1 MRRAVGTGLA
11 VVLLAGGAA
20 ACGSDDPAP
29 TAPTAS
35 TIFSTPPSVYEEQ
48 RAEGVSALLDALPD
62 ALTSADK
69 GALDALIDP
78 LATADFRRT
87 WQLARANLG
96 PTPPAAR
103 RSDSVVPS
111 SPEAGAP
118 SAATG
123 AQNPPSR
130 PSSAPAGSPSR
141 GRNLVLK
148 DLSYRLAMN
157 SGPDRLIGGALGVQL
172 TEAGSSDSWVSEV
185 TLSYAL
191 GGAAR
196 PGVDEAVIE
205 VPMMLAFSRYDDEW
219 KLLGD
224 GSVAPDP
231 AVTPGETT
239 APGEPVPWTFSGLR
253 ARDVRTA
260 GGASAVLSYP
270 GTERTVGAVGTELAS
285 AVSAVSRFWGQDW
298 SQQAVVVATATDEQ
312 FAALTR
318 TRHGSTSAAAA
329 ASVFSRIDSGSKTVV
344 GQRIVLAPAARQLSQ
359 AGIAVILRHE
369 LFHVAARLAT
379 AEEAPMWLTEGVAEY
394 VGRRGTTA
402 VPGSGARSTERS
414 SAAPGASRSP
424 GRPVEEQPAET
435 GDELTD
441 VAPELAVQVAAG
453 RLPTDLPAD
462 NDFAVDTAQA
472 RLAYQTAWSFA
483 AFVADTYGPD
493 RLKQMYLAVAQGGD
507 EPATAKALQQTLGA
521 SKKQLITEW
530 QRWLRQE
537 VR

>member
-11 VVLLAGGAA
+11 VVLLAGGAT
-20 ACGSDDPAP
+20 ACGTDAPAP
-29 TAPTAS
+29 APSSAS

-48 RAEGVSALLDALPD
+48 RAEGVTALLDALPA
-62 ALTSADK
+62 ALTGADK
-69 GALDALIDP
+69 DALDALIDP

-96 PTPPAAR
+96 PTPPATGTR
-103 RSDSVVPS
+103 QKS
-111 SPEAGAP
+111 SA
-118 SAATG
+118 
-123 AQNPPSR
+123 R
-130 PSSAPAGSPSR
+130 PSSAPVGPPSR

-157 SGPDRLIGGALGVQL
+157 SGPERLIGGALGVQL
-172 TEAGSSDSWVSEV
+172 SDAGSSDSWVSEV

-205 VPMMLAFSRYDDEW
+205 IPMVLAFSRYDDEW

-231 AVTPGETT
+231 AVTPGEPT
-239 APGEPVPWTFSGLR
+239 APGEPIPWEFSGLR

-270 GTERTVGAVGTELAS
+270 GTERTVGAVGAELTPAVA
-285 AVSAVSRFWGQDW
+285 AVSQFWGRDW
-298 SQQAVVVATATDEQ
+298 SQKAVVVATATDEQ

-318 TRHGSTSAAAA
+318 TRPGTTSAAAA
-329 ASVFSRIDSGSKTVV
+329 ATVYSRIDSGSKTVV
-344 GQRIVLAPAARQLSQ
+344 GQRIVLAPAARQLSR

-369 LFHVAARLAT
+369 LFHVATRLAT

-394 VGRRGTTA
+394 VGRRGTSAEPSSASTSTGRRSA
-402 VPGSGARSTERS
+402 EPSTSGRPGSPQTDN
-414 SAAPGASRSP
+414 
-424 GRPVEEQPAET
+424 PAEA

-453 RLPTDLPAD
+453 RAPTDLPAD
-462 NDFAVDTAQA
+462 DDFSVDTAQA

-483 AFVADTYGPD
+483 AFVADTYGDD
-493 RLKQMYLAVAQGGD
+493 RLKQMYLAVGQGGD
-507 EPATAKALQQTLGA
+507 DAATAKALQQTLGA
-521 SKKQLITEW
+521 SKAQLITDW